1 MGWLFM
7 HSLDGYSGPKQYL
20 DGQYTQSQQTHVS
33 KVLRSALVKMRVY
46 YAAVETVFPD
56 GKRDVWA
63 AVCLVKYN
71 PRDREGYI
79 FGYKDMSE
87 DSGPCEAECP
97 KEILDLLT
105 PTDSANAKE
114 WRERCHKLLA
124 LREQNAKKPK
134 LEPGQIVEFDS
145 PIYMTDKTS
154 HKTLEVVTLWPRS
167 RSIIFRAPDTGL
179 TYNIRNV
186 RRRTYKVIDRVA

>member
-7 HSLDGYSGPKQYL
+7 QSFDPHSGPKQYL
-20 DGQYTQSQQTHVS
+20 DAQFTYERETHVS

-71 PRDREGYI
+71 PRDREGFI

-87 DSGPCEAECP
+87 EAGPCEAECP
-97 KEILDLLT
+97 EEILNILT
-105 PTDSANAKE
+105 PTDSGNAIE
-114 WRERCHKLLA
+114 WRERCRKLIS
-124 LREQNAKKPK
+124 LRKQNAKKPK
-134 LEPGQIVEFDS
+134 LQPGQIVEFDS

-154 HKTLEVVTLWPRS
+154 HKTLEVVTLWPGS

>member
-7 HSLDGYSGPKQYL
+7 QSLDAHRGPKQYL
-20 DGQYTQSQQTHVS
+20 DAQCTYERDTHVS

-63 AVCLVKYN
+63 AVCPVKYN
-71 PRDREGYI
+71 PRDRDGFI
-79 FGYKDMSE
+79 FGYKSQSE
-87 DSGPCEAECP
+87 DAGPCETECP
-97 KEILDLLT
+97 KAILDLLT
-105 PTDSANAKE
+105 PTESVNANE
-114 WRERCHKLLA
+114 WRERCRKFLKL
-124 LREQNAKKPK
+124 RQQNAKKPK
-134 LEPGQIVEFDS
+134 LQPGQIIEFDS

-154 HKTLEVVTLWPRS
+154 HKTLEVVTPWPRS
-167 RSIIFRAPDTGL
+167 RSILFRAPDTGL

-186 RRRTYKVIDRVA
+186 RSRNYKVINRSA